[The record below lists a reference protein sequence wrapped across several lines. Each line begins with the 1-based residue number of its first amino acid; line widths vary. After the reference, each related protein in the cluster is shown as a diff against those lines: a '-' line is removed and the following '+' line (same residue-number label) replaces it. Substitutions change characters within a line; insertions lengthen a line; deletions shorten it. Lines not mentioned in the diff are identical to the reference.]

1 MIILLNILLLVI
13 GFLFAGKSARRY
25 SSYVNHL
32 NIFSYVWA
40 IVTVGT
46 QFAYPDKIEISTVIL
61 YYICW
66 YFYIFGS
73 SLIKH
78 KEYQSEPTFN
88 LFTRFYFLI
97 IFLLICAVISN
108 LELLSMITRLGD
120 LQAWANLRKEQA
132 FDELESSIFNTIFQ
146 RGYLIYIPIA
156 IYLKKNNKISWIF
169 VILLILSGVI
179 ISLLRFT
186 RAPLFQLLII
196 MLVSYVYFYKKKLP
210 IFLIVSGVIL
220 LFTVFGVSMFFLAGG
235 SSRFSVLDDIK
246 LYLFS
251 GQVAFQDFLND
262 DYIDNVKYDMK
273 YFSLDF
279 LNYILKKIGL
289 IETYPSYVRDYSRVV
304 LTNTYTYLDAF
315 TYDFGVIGAAIGSLI
330 IGFLSDL
337 SYDVFYK
344 RKNVFAL
351 IFYGYIC
358 YYNAFIFAN
367 NEFIRFSVLLTLV
380 SLAIYS
386 FIIKKRKLA

>member
-1 MIILLNILLLVI
+1 MLLII
-13 GFLFAGKSARRY
+13 GFLFANKSSKRY

-97 IFLLICAVISN
+97 IFLLICTIISN
-108 LELLSMITRLGD
+108 WELLSMITKLGD

-132 FDELESSIFNTIFQ
+132 FDKLESSLFNTIFQ
-146 RGYLIYIPIA
+146 RGYLIYIPVA
-156 IYLKKNNKISWIF
+156 IYLKKNNKISWLF
-169 VILLILSGVI
+169 LILLILSGVM
-179 ISLLRFT
+179 ISILRFT
-186 RAPLFQLLII
+186 RAPLFHLLII

-210 IFLIVSGVIL
+210 LFLIVSGVIL
-220 LFTVFGVSMFFLAGG
+220 LFAVFGVSMFFLAGG
-235 SSRFSVLDDIK
+235 SSKFNALDDIK

-279 LNYILKKIGL
+279 LNYILKKMGL
-289 IETYPSYVRDYSRVV
+289 IDTYPSYVRDYSRIVM
-304 LTNTYTYLDAF
+304 TNTYTYLDAF

-337 SYDVFYK
+337 SYNVFYK

-367 NEFIRFSVLLTLV
+367 NEFIRFSVLLTVV

-386 FIIKKRKLA
+386 FIIKKRKFV

>member
-25 SSYVNHL
+25 SSYVKHL